1 MGYDL
6 SRIKDNLLDIT
17 DAIESVLNLDLTIV
31 DQNLRRIVATGRYQK
46 HIDEKVS
53 EQSVFSFAIRNKKS
67 FIIKDPK
74 KHPACLHCSK
84 RENCEEFAEVCS
96 PIKINNRVIGVIGL
110 IAFDNEQRDLI
121 LRNDQSTLNFLDKMS
136 DLIATKVIEEENRQ
150 KLLMQSEELEFLF
163 NAVNSAI
170 ISIDSELKVLKY
182 NHYAKKLFKTLDKN
196 IKLTDF
202 FKIKDQRIF
211 RKKETSSNNILEYN
225 DKQFIYTKKPI
236 YDQGQ
241 IIEIVLEIKEMK
253 SIINTVNEMMGDYSK
268 IVFKDIIGKS
278 PLLEQTKKIA
288 KMASHSDSTVLIQGE
303 SGVGKE
309 LFARAIHNESKKKN
323 APFIALNC
331 AAIPESLIESELF
344 GYAEGS
350 FTGAKKSGRI
360 GKFELAN
367 QGTIFLDEIGDLP
380 IHLQSKL
387 LRVIQERRFRRL
399 GSNKIVKV
407 NVRIITAT
415 NRDLEK
421 MVEEKQFREDLF
433 YRLNVIPIIV
443 PNLNDRRNDIEELTT
458 HFIKKYSKKLNKN
471 VYKIDDS
478 VINCFKRFHWKGN
491 VRELENTI
499 EFAINMTEDE
509 AIKKSDLPLK
519 FQEKDIKVIDSVVNP
534 IETLEK
540 NEMIKALQIY
550 GNNSEGYKKAY
561 KALEISRATFYRKL
575 KKYNIQ

>member
-1 MGYDL
+1 MVYDL
-6 SRIKDNLLDIT
+6 SRIKDNLLDIS
-17 DAIESVLNLDLTIV
+17 DAIGSVLNLDLTIV
-31 DQNLRRIVATGRYQK
+31 DQELRRIVATGRYKK
-46 HIDEKVS
+46 HLGEKVS
-53 EQSVFSFAIRNKKS
+53 EQSVFSFAMKNKKS
-67 FIIKDPK
+67 FIIKEPT

-96 PIKINNRVIGVIGL
+96 PIKINNQVIGVIGL
-110 IAFDNEQRDLI
+110 IAFNEKQKQMI
-121 LRNDQSTLNFLDKMS
+121 IKNDKSTLNFLDKMS

-150 KLLMQSEELEFLF
+150 RLLMQSEELEFLF

-170 ISIDSELKVLKY
+170 ISVDSELQVIKF
-182 NHYAKKLFKTLDKN
+182 NQYAKKLFSVIEKN
-196 IKLTDF
+196 NDLTEI
-202 FKIKDQRIF
+202 FKIKAQKDF
-211 RKKETSSNNILEYN
+211 FKKETSSNNILEYK

-236 YDQGQ
+236 VDQGKV
-241 IIEIVLEIKEMK
+241 IEIVLEIKEMK
-253 SIINTVNEMMGDYSK
+253 SIINTVNEMMGDHSK
-268 IVFKDIIGKS
+268 IMFKDIIGKS
-278 PLLEQTKKIA
+278 TLLEQTKKIA

-367 QGTIFLDEIGDLP
+367 HGTIFLDEIGDLP

-387 LRVIQERRFRRL
+387 LRVIQERQFRRL

-407 NVRIITAT
+407 DVRIITAT
-415 NRDLEK
+415 NRDLEQ

-433 YRLNVIPIIV
+433 YRLNVIPIYV
-443 PNLNDRRNDIEELTT
+443 PNLDNRHEDIEALTH
-458 HFIKKYSKKLNKN
+458 HFIEQYSEKLGKK
-471 VYKIDDS
+471 VDKIDDQ
-478 VINCFKRFHWKGN
+478 VLNCFKSFHWKGN

-499 EFAINMTEDE
+499 EFAINMTEDRM
-509 AIKKSDLPLK
+509 IKKEDLPIK
-519 FQEKDIKVIDSVVNP
+519 FQQENNIVVASVVNT
-534 IETLEK
+534 IEALEK
-540 NEMIKALQIY
+540 NEIEKAIEIY
-550 GNNSEGYKKAY
+550 GTDRIGYKKAY
-561 KALEISRATFYRKL
+561 EALGISRATFYRKI
-575 KKYNIQ
+575 KKYSI